1 MTSTAQTTDRPTSA
15 PSNVIDRDGSLL
27 RGAVRAGLVTARE
40 LSEGAVELRGTALLL
55 HGRPI
60 AYARGMAASGR
71 GAGAAG
77 ERAVGDRE
85 STCLRLLAGTGLVPE
100 LVGDATGPV
109 VWTSA
114 ITGESLTGVR
124 GTMADLAEICQRW
137 GAALA
142 TLHGTPLD
150 GEGRRGAG
158 RSEPGSAGSAGAAG
172 VAGPPVS
179 APEAP
184 RPWVLDPDRP
194 PRTDRPPAP
203 GSARAHVLRVLRSD
217 RGLRRAVARV
227 ADRWTTDHWT
237 HGDLRPESVVV
248 RRGPELQVR
257 FVDLRGAGRGDHG
270 WDLAGALETV
280 AELTAGPR
288 APWGSASGTCL
299 ADYLMQGYRRAGG
312 AATVDGSTRA
322 LLVVVRAWSSAADL
336 DARSG
341 HPASLHP
348 AAGHW
353 REAGR
358 LTERLLQARELA
370 ARSAR
375 FGTVAA

>member
-1 MTSTAQTTDRPTSA
+1 MESSAQTTDRPTAAS
-15 PSNVIDRDGSLL
+15 SVTDQDGSLL
-27 RGAVRAGLVTARE
+27 RSAVRAGLVTGLE
-40 LSEGAVELRGTALLL
+40 LSEGAVGLRGAALLL

-60 AYARGMAASGR
+60 AYARGLAPSGP

-77 ERAVGDRE
+77 ERAVPDRE
-85 STCLRLLAGTGLVPE
+85 AVCLRLLEGTGLVPE
-100 LVGDATGPV
+100 LVGDGSGPV

-114 ITGESLTGVR
+114 ISGESLTGVR

-142 TLHGTPLD
+142 TLHGTAPD
-150 GEGRRGAG
+150 GDGRRGAG
-158 RSEPGSAGSAGAAG
+158 WSATGSAGVTGAGLT
-172 VAGPPVS
+172 

-203 GSARAHVLRVLRSD
+203 GSARAYVLRVLRGD
-217 RGLRRAVARV
+217 RGLRRAGARV
-227 ADRWTTDHWT
+227 ADRWTSDHWI
-237 HGDLRPESVVV
+237 HGDLTGEKVLV

-257 FVDLRGAGRGDHG
+257 FVDLRGAGRGDQG
-270 WDLAGALETV
+270 WDLAGALDTV

-299 ADYLMQGYRRAGG
+299 ADYLMQGYRRSGG

-322 LLVVVRAWSSAADL
+322 LRMVARAWSSAADL

-353 REAGR
+353 TEAGR
-358 LTERLLQARELA
+358 LTERLVLARELA

-375 FGTVAA
+375 FGPVAA

>member
-1 MTSTAQTTDRPTSA
+1 MDSSAQTDGPRTAASCVTDHDDL
-15 PSNVIDRDGSLL
+15 VL
-27 RGAVRAGLVTARE
+27 RGAVRAGLVTVRE
-40 LSEGAVELRGTALLL
+40 LSEGAVGLRGAALLL

-60 AYARGMAASGR
+60 AYARGMASSGP

-77 ERAVGDRE
+77 ERAVPDRE
-85 STCLRLLAGTGLVPE
+85 SVCLRLLAGTDLVPE
-100 LVGDATGPV
+100 LVGDGSGRV

-114 ITGESLTGVR
+114 ISGESLTRFR
-124 GTMADLAEICQRW
+124 GTMADLAEVCQRW

-142 TLHGTPLD
+142 TLHGTRLD
-150 GEGRRGAG
+150 GDGRRGTG
-158 RSEPGSAGSAGAAG
+158 WSATVPAG
-172 VAGPPVS
+172 VAGVAGAGLT

-203 GSARAHVLRVLRSD
+203 GSARAYVLRTLRGD

-227 ADRWTTDHWT
+227 ADRWTGDHWT
-237 HGDLRPESVVV
+237 HGDLTGETVLV

-257 FVDLRGAGRGDHG
+257 FVDLRDGGRGDQG

-299 ADYLMQGYRRAGG
+299 ADYLMQGYRRSGG

-322 LLVVVRAWSSAADL
+322 LRMVARAWSSAVDL

-353 REAGR
+353 TEVGR
-358 LTERLLQARELA
+358 LTERLLLARELA

-375 FGTVAA
+375 FGPVAA